1 MIAGPGVRS
10 RERRKLAPCEAMRP
24 EGRVTA
30 YAPGD
35 AHRRFHLGDQY
46 NQCPFPIK
54 IETLHRTARRY
65 VLRSGRQRGL

>member
-1 MIAGPGVRS
+1 LRATLTFIAPTKS
-10 RERRKLAPCEAMRP
+10 TPADPYNFPCEAMRP

-46 NQCPFPIK
+46 NQWAA
-54 IETLHRTARRY
+54 E
-65 VLRSGRQRGL
+65 GLVTK